1 MWTDS
6 VAPGVTIANRH
17 QSCFGE
23 GSMGISTSRSASY
36 SVKVKSIVY
45 C

>member
-1 MWTDS
+1 MWTDIIR
-6 VAPGVTIANRH
+6 PGVIIADRH